1 MTLSKFSYNYFIL
14 LFSIIPITFLT
25 GSAALL
31 SNIILLDLSFLIL
44 IIYNKDY
51 LFLKSKPIKYL
62 LILYIYL
69 IFNSFISIDSSFS
82 YSRNF
87 GFIRLIILFA
97 AFNYFFLNEKFYKKV
112 ISFWL
117 IIILIVSI
125 DVLIEQFTGTNIF
138 GYNFGERFFTGEG
151 PFKNRI
157 EFGRIVSFFK
167 DEPIV
172 GGYLLGFFFIL
183 VGFLFN
189 ELKDKKQLFGFAF
202 LIFILFIIILTGER
216 SNSIRA
222 FLGFGLFILFFNK
235 LELKIKIISLL
246 SVVVL
251 IFVMVINNTYLKIR
265 FISNIKSM
273 SSTHKVYFH
282 IYNSSIQ
289 VFENHKIFGVGN
301 KNYRVETC
309 RKSNSVNKKNKEKY
323 KCQNHPHQI
332 YLELLSEHGI
342 LGSFLIIFVLFKL
355 IFSKI
360 IETFK
365 KDNFL
370 KQGSLIYLILMFVP
384 LLPSGAFFGSFL
396 LTIFMIN
403 LSIFYASDRDYN
415 IFIKKDY

>member
-1 MTLSKFSYNYFIL
+1 MTLSKFSYYYFFL
-14 LFSIIPITFLT
+14 LFSLIPISFII
-25 GSAALL
+25 GSSGILI
-31 SNIILLDLSFLIL
+31 NIILLDLSFLIL
-44 IIYNKDY
+44 IIYKKDY

-69 IFNSFISIDSSFS
+69 IFNSFISIDPSYS

-97 AFNYFFLNEKFYKKV
+97 AFNYFFLNETFYKKV

-117 IIILIVSI
+117 VVISIVSI
-125 DVLIEQFTGTNIF
+125 DVLIEQFTGTNIL
-138 GYNFGERFFTGEG
+138 GYNFGERFYLD
-151 PFKNRI
+151 RI

-172 GGYLLGFFFIL
+172 GGYLLGFVFIL
-183 VGFLFN
+183 AGFLIN
-189 ELKDKKQLFGFAF
+189 QLENKKQLFGFAF
-202 LIFILFIIILTGER
+202 LIFILFTIILTGER
-216 SNSIRA
+216 SNSLKA
-222 FLGFGLFILFFNK
+222 LLGTGIFILFLSK
-235 LELKIKIISLL
+235 IDLKIKILSLL
-246 SVVVL
+246 LLVIL
-251 IFVMVINNTYLKIR
+251 IFVFVMNSTYLKIR

-273 SSTHKVYFH
+273 STTHKVYFN
-282 IYNSSIQ
+282 IYDSAFQ

-309 RKSNSVNKKNKEKY
+309 VKSNFLNKENKEKY

-332 YLELLSEHGI
+332 YLEFLSEHGI
-342 LGSFLIIFVLFKL
+342 FGSFLILFILFKL
-355 IFSKI
+355 IFLKI

-370 KQGSLIYLILMFVP
+370 KSGSMIYLLVMFTP
-384 LLPSGAFFGSFL
+384 LLPTGAFFGNFL

-403 LSIFYASDRDYN
+403 LSIFYASDKNYN
-415 IFIKKDY
+415 IFNKKKYL